1 VSTIRTI
8 AKIATLLLLV
18 AAAPAVALDWPTRSV
33 TLVVPFAPGGST
45 DTIAR
50 ILAEGLRTQ
59 LGQSVVVENISGA
72 GGMIGSG
79 RVAKAPPDGY
89 EFVLGNVGTHSQS
102 QSIYKKPLYDAAT
115 DFAPVALVSYEGLVL
130 IARKDFPADNLQQF
144 ITYATANQASMHY
157 GSGGVGGSNHL
168 ACALLNSVIGI
179 NVAHVPY
186 RGGGPALQDLMAG
199 RMDYQ
204 CASMSAALPFIEG
217 KAVKPIAILG
227 KARSA
232 SLPDLPT
239 AQEQG
244 LADFD
249 DSSWY
254 ALFLPKAT
262 PAEIVEKLNRAVVA
276 VLRHPSV
283 QERLKDIGSDL
294 VPPEEQTPDFLGK
307 FVAAEVKKSE
317 RAIRASGVQ
326 LE

>member
-1 VSTIRTI
+1 MI

-18 AAAPAVALDWPTRSV
+18 AAAPAVAQDWPTRSV
-33 TLVVPFAPGGST
+33 TMVVPFAPGGST

-59 LGQSVVVENISGA
+59 LGQPVVVENISGA

-115 DFAPVALVSYEGLVL
+115 DFAPVALLSYEALVL

-144 ITYATANQASMHY
+144 IAYATANQASMHY

-186 RGGGPALQDLMAG
+186 RGGGPALQDLIAG

-227 KARSA
+227 KARSV

-283 QERLKDIGSDL
+283 QKRLKDIGSDL

-307 FVAAEVKKSE
+307 FVAAEVKRSE
-317 RAIRASGVQ
+317 RTIKASGVQ

>member
-8 AKIATLLLLV
+8 AKIALLLLV
-18 AAAPAVALDWPTRSV
+18 AAAPAVAQDWPTRSV

-59 LGQSVVVENISGA
+59 LGQPVVVENISGA

-144 ITYATANQASMHY
+144 IAYAIANQASMHY

-168 ACALLNSVIGI
+168 ACALLNSVMGI

-186 RGGGPALQDLMAG
+186 RGGGPALQDLIAG

-294 VPPEEQTPDFLGK
+294 VPPEEQTPDFLGR

-317 RAIRASGVQ
+317 HAIKASGVQ